1 MAFNSLLAHVASLI
15 TSEAN
20 VDDSVPCRSDVL
32 SLRDC
37 VKGATKEV
45 CGMLIVSCVTMGSL
59 GRANYWLLL
68 HLWQAGCDFV

>member
-15 TSEAN
+15 TNEAN
-20 VDDSVPCRSDVL
+20 IDDSVPCKSDVL

-45 CGMLIVSCVTMGSL
+45 CG
-59 GRANYWLLL
+59 
-68 HLWQAGCDFV
+68 

>member
-15 TSEAN
+15 TTEAN
-20 VDDSVPCRSDVL
+20 VDDSVPCKSDVL

-45 CGMLIVSCVTMGSL
+45 CSTIGSL
-59 GRANYWLLL
+59 VRSDIVFYWL
-68 HLWQAGCDFV
+68 

>member
-1 MAFNSLLAHVASLI
+1 MAFNSLLSHVASLI

-20 VDDSVPCRSDVL
+20 VDDSIPCKSDIL

-45 CGMLIVSCVTMGSL
+45 GQIFLRACLELRSL
-59 GRANYWLLL
+59 
-68 HLWQAGCDFV
+68 VMK